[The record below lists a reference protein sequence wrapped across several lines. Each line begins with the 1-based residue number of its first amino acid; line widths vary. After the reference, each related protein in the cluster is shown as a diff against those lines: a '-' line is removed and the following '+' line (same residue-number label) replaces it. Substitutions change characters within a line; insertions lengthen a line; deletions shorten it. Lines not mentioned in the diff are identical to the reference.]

1 MVEMEPGFRR
11 EFLAIMAS
19 DLMTKYHDGTTKI
32 DADETAGEERHLRH
46 KRTKYHLVIFP
57 VNNAHCLYFYFSS
70 PLFEF

>member
-1 MVEMEPGFRR
+1 MVETEPGFRR

-46 KRTKYHLVIFP
+46 KRTKYHLGIK
-57 VNNAHCLYFYFSS
+57 N
-70 PLFEF
+70 